1 MENKTMK
8 NNFAKGIY
16 FKLPP
21 VNAPEWVKMNLS
33 IKKDEFIQFLTS
45 LPDDIIRLD
54 VKISKDGKL
63 YSQVNEW
70 KANNSKNKSY
80 ENDDLPF

>member
-1 MENKTMK
+1 MK

-21 VNAPEWVKMNLS
+21 ANAPEWVKMNLS
-33 IKKDEFIQFLTS
+33 IKKQEFIEFLNS
-45 LPDDIIRLD
+45 IPDDTIRLD
-54 VKISKDGKL
+54 VKVSKDGKL
-63 YSQVNEW
+63 YSQINDW
-70 KANNSKNKSY
+70 KSNNSTNKKT